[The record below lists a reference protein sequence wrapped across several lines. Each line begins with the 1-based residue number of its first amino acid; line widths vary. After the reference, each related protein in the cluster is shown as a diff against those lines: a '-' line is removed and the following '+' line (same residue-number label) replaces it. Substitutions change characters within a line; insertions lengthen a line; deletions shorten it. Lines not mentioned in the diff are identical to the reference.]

1 MSDEFDIELLQQAL
15 SLSESEFDAFLE
27 EYYNSL
33 SEDQELSKSVYL
45 KMGKHRDPK
54 GGLTKEGIEY
64 YNRKT
69 GSNLKPGVTWKPRTA
84 EDFRR
89 KGSFL
94 VRFYTNPAGPL
105 VNEKGEPTRLAK
117 AACLHYDVP
126 VLLADGT
133 TLPIGYIVEN
143 QLPVEVVCV
152 DETTMEVKTAR
163 VTNWGKSPSSID
175 EFIEIGSP
183 SGPMKRAGGQSIT
196 LTKDH
201 LVLTNKGWVEA
212 KDTLGLHRAIISEV
226 PNQNMMAYIY
236 GTLLGDSSIPK
247 RQSTTIQTHYI
258 CCTHTAEHAELVE
271 QKQIAFNAKDIK
283 YKDRSGLTPTKQDE
297 YYVASES
304 LPIYSVIRSKWL
316 HPSGRKGLPDDLEE
330 VFNELSLAVWI
341 CDDGSLHE
349 KVDGQHI
356 YYSYR
361 IHTECFTISE
371 VDRLR
376 KLLLDKYNIES
387 TKSQRENC
395 SGYVINIAKQD
406 SVHKLSELIS
416 PYVPKS
422 LRYKVKPE
430 HREVEYIFPE
440 LNFSYDLGVVYIPIT
455 HHKVA
460 EYGSGS
466 KKRSKAS
473 YSFKYD
479 IEVEGYHNF
488 VANNTIVHNSKW
500 GEPVPTTRAAAA
512 KLAAKGRSLLEKAKR
527 MKESRKRVKAS
538 INSAYEQ
545 YSIPSKNPG
554 DYLVVEDRNK
564 VSTYHLQVKENGV
577 PNPRLMGA
585 AWRALY
591 HPSGH
596 RGNPYK
602 GPQKDK
608 AKRKLRALYKSLG
621 REMPRVQRHS
631 LLSSSSTET
640 DETNQELSKSLRL
653 RNFIY
658 NLVEKPL
665 RRGTAIQSPIVRK
678 LTSDE
683 HADSNLDGF
692 NTNTLDY
699 QEAYSDIDF
708 SELVFTL
715 ENSLSQLVNSD
726 KYSNCSRETLEL
738 ALGISKDIILSL
750 LGLDLSESSFTE
762 ALDEAEYYLS
772 ESDENKLS
780 VLNTES
786 YSLEEI
792 DIPEGFIFLTTVDRD
807 CILKKYTFSDYSH
820 AISFV
825 NDIYNKAEEVGHH
838 PIELLTIYNSPV
850 TEVYIK
856 LSTNDEQIGDVGI
869 ELNTV
874 TLKDISLANYCNSI
888 YNTHYKSG
896 LSNSG
901 NECLSNSDDIE
912 LTNYYIDQLN
922 MALSDLKLSKEI
934 DLDDYEAYSE
944 NIFLDKDKH
953 QQAKAEAKLKFRV
966 YPSVYANMWM
976 VKRYKELGGR
986 FAKRD

>member
-1 MSDEFDIELLQQAL
+1 VFNDL
-15 SLSESEFDAFLE
+15 SLS
-27 EYYNSL
+27 
-33 SEDQELSKSVYL
+33 
-45 KMGKHRDPK
+45 
-54 GGLTKEGIEY
+54 
-64 YNRKT
+64 
-69 GSNLKPGVTWKPRTA
+69 
-84 EDFRR
+84 
-89 KGSFL
+89 
-94 VRFYTNPAGPL
+94 
-105 VNEKGEPTRLAK
+105 
-117 AACLHYDVP
+117 
-126 VLLADGT
+126 
-133 TLPIGYIVEN
+133 
-143 QLPVEVVCV
+143 
-152 DETTMEVKTAR
+152 
-163 VTNWGKSPSSID
+163 
-175 EFIEIGSP
+175 
-183 SGPMKRAGGQSIT
+183 
-196 LTKDH
+196 
-201 LVLTNKGWVEA
+201 
-212 KDTLGLHRAIISEV
+212 
-226 PNQNMMAYIY
+226 
-236 GTLLGDSSIPK
+236 
-247 RQSTTIQTHYI
+247 
-258 CCTHTAEHAELVE
+258 
-271 QKQIAFNAKDIK
+271 
-283 YKDRSGLTPTKQDE
+283 
-297 YYVASES
+297 
-304 LPIYSVIRSKWL
+304 
-316 HPSGRKGLPDDLEE
+316 
-330 VFNELSLAVWI
+330 VWI

-349 KVDGQHI
+349 KVDGQRI

-361 IHTECFTISE
+361 IHTESFTISE

-387 TKSQRENC
+387 TKCQRENC
-395 SGYVINIAKQD
+395 SGYVINISKQD

-440 LNFSYDLGVVYIPIT
+440 LDFSYDLGVVYIPIT

-460 EYGSGS
+460 EYGGGL

-473 YSFKYD
+473 YAFKYD

-538 INSAYEQ
+538 INSTYEQ
-545 YSIPSKNPG
+545 YSIPSKNPD
-554 DYLVVEDRNK
+554 DYLVVEDRDK

-631 LLSSSSTET
+631 LFSSSDVET
-640 DETNQELSKSLRL
+640 GETSQELSTSLRL

-665 RRGTAIQSPIVRK
+665 RRGTTIQNPVLRK

-683 HADSNLDGF
+683 HVDSNVLGF
-692 NTNTLDY
+692 DADTLDY
-699 QEAYSDIDF
+699 QQTYFDLDESFD
-708 SELVFTL
+708 ELLTVL
-715 ENSLSQLVNSD
+715 ENSLSELVNSD
-726 KYSNCSRETLEL
+726 KYSNCSKETLEL
-738 ALGISKDIILSL
+738 ASSISKDIILSL
-750 LGLDLSESSFTE
+750 LGLNLSESDFTE
-762 ALDEAEYYLS
+762 ALDESEYYLS
-772 ESDENKLS
+772 DLELGENRLS

-786 YSLEEI
+786 YSLEEV
-792 DIPEGFIFLTTVDRD
+792 DLPDEFVFLTTVNRD
-807 CILKKYTFSDYSH
+807 CILRKYTFSDYSH

-838 PIELLTIYNSPV
+838 PIELLTIYNSPI
-850 TEVYIK
+850 TEVYVK
-856 LSTNDEQIGDVGI
+856 LSTNDEQIGDITV
-869 ELNTV
+869 EFNTV
-874 TLKDISLANYCNSI
+874 TLKDINLANYCNSI
-888 YNTHYKSG
+888 YETHYKNG
-896 LSNSG
+896 LSDSR
-901 NECLSNSDDIE
+901 NEDLSNNDDIE

-922 MALSDLKLSKEI
+922 MALNDLKLSKEI